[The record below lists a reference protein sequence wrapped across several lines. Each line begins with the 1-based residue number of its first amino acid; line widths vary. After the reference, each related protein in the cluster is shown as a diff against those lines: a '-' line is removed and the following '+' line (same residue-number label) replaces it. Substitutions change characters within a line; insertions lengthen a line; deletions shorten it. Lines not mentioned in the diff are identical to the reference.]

1 MPIREILRSLKK
13 GEIVGILSDQDGG
26 RNGTF
31 VKFFNR
37 WSSTPSGV
45 ATFAIRTHSPI
56 FPVFIFREGTRD
68 HRVEVEGPLRMPD
81 PDTPQEEAEQ
91 IILQQFANI
100 LEAKIRKDPG
110 QWLWAH
116 RRWKSTP
123 DRSVLILSDAK
134 PGHLNQSLGALDAIK
149 LERANRGLKDENTR
163 SNVVEVRYRNRFR
176 ERIFRALAQLFSG
189 RIPFKSKLLQW
200 ALTEDCHRT

>member
-123 DRSVLILSDAK
+123 DRSILILSDGK
-134 PGHLNQSLGALDAIK
+134 IGHLNQSLAVFEAIR
-149 LERANRGLKDENTR
+149 LEREAQGIAPERTR
-163 SNVVEVRYRNRFR
+163 SQLIQVRFR
-176 ERIFRALAQLFSG
+176 NEFLKTALAALCMVF
-189 RIPFKSKLLQW
+189 RVHLPFKVWLMKAVL
-200 ALTEDCHRT
+200 DR